1 MHRRPVLPLGV
12 KFDPTDVQLIW
23 GYLGPKVRGERQ
35 AWNAI
40 DFSDLVYKKPP
51 WEFCTD
57 LTAFPGDEKHYFFT
71 ELKKMKQNRVVRT
84 VGSYG
89 TWHESSSKKIF
100 WEDNSIMG
108 FKKLLNFKEKGE
120 GKEMKTDWLM
130 HEFSLSDKKTNL
142 VLCVIQEKKKKK
154 EEMGSAYDKY
164 LEFDPMFCLV
174 RDSTTSAGGDPSLA
188 PAPSKKMRS
197 DPKFDDDPSSGGDP
211 CPATAHGDHFELQ
224 ALDSEEQETQP
235 SKKLLS
241 DPKYVDNPFPDASC
255 SFEIPPEIWEGAS
268 QDFPDNIFDISDDV
282 FFDFQIPPFVGD
294 SYRQV

>member
-23 GYLGPKVRGERQ
+23 GYLGPKVRGERL

-130 HEFSLSDKKTNL
+130 HEFSLFENPTDL
-142 VLCVIQEKKKKK
+142 VLCVIQKKKNKE
-154 EEMGSAYDKY
+154 EEMGSACDTCPQPESMSLASFPDHHYKI
-164 LEFDPMFCLV
+164 
-174 RDSTTSAGGDPSLA
+174 SAGGGPCPA
-188 PAPSKKMRS
+188 PAPARARPSIRE
-197 DPKFDDDPSSGGDP
+197 DVRFYDDD
-211 CPATAHGDHFELQ
+211 
-224 ALDSEEQETQP
+224 
-235 SKKLLS
+235 
-241 DPKYVDNPFPDASC
+241 
-255 SFEIPPEIWEGAS
+255 IPGRPNYQFIHS
-268 QDFPDNIFDISDDV
+268 QT
-282 FFDFQIPPFVGD
+282 PPFEGD
-294 SYRQV
+294 L